1 MSLKLMYI
9 TNNADVAK
17 IAENFGIDRIFVDL
31 EYLGKDLRQG
41 GMDTVQNHHTAN
53 DIKNIKSV
61 LSKAEIVARVNPI
74 HDKTDE
80 AISSEEEIDVVINNG
95 ADIIMLPFF
104 KTANEVERF
113 VSAVNSRAKTML
125 LFETA
130 ESVENIDEIL
140 NVDGIDEVYI
150 GLNDLSIAYSLK
162 FMFVP
167 LIDGTVEKLIEKFK
181 EKNLPY
187 GFGGIASLGKGDL
200 PSDNIIP
207 EHLRLGS
214 SSVILSRSFCNSEKC
229 KSNDEIARLFK
240 IGVKQIRNYEN
251 LCLTKAEVFFKEN
264 REIVVEIINQICEE

>member
-41 GMDTVQNHHTAN
+41 GMDTVQNYHTAN
-53 DIKNIKSV
+53 DIRNIKSV
-61 LSKAEIVARVNPI
+61 LSKAELVVRVNPI
-74 HDKTDE
+74 HDKIGE
-80 AISSEEEIDVVINNG
+80 VISSEEEIDVVIDNG

-113 VSAVNSRAKTML
+113 ITAVNGRAKTML

-140 NVDGIDEVYI
+140 NIDGIDEVYI
-150 GLNDLSIAYSLK
+150 GLNDLSLSYRHK
-162 FMFVP
+162 FLFVP

-251 LCLTKAEVFFKEN
+251 LCLSKAEVFFKEN
-264 REIVVEIINQICEE
+264 REIVIEIINQICEE

>member
-53 DIKNIKSV
+53 DIRNIKSV
-61 LSKAEIVARVNPI
+61 LSKAELVVRVNPI
-74 HDKTDE
+74 HDKIGE
-80 AISSEEEIDVVINNG
+80 VISSEEEIDVVIDNG

-113 VSAVNSRAKTML
+113 ITAVNGRAKTML

-140 NVDGIDEVYI
+140 NIDGIDEVYI
-150 GLNDLSIAYSLK
+150 GLNDLSLSYRHK
-162 FMFVP
+162 FLFVP

-251 LCLTKAEVFFKEN
+251 LCLSKAEVFFKEN
-264 REIVVEIINQICEE
+264 REIVIEIINQICEE

>member
-53 DIKNIKSV
+53 DIRNIKSV
-61 LSKAEIVARVNPI
+61 LSKAELVARVNPI
-74 HDKTDE
+74 HDKIGE
-80 AISSEEEIDVVINNG
+80 VISSEEEIDVVIDNG

-113 VSAVNSRAKTML
+113 ITAVNGRAKTML

-140 NVDGIDEVYI
+140 NIDGIDEVYI
-150 GLNDLSIAYSLK
+150 GLNDLSLSYRHK
-162 FMFVP
+162 FLFVP

-251 LCLTKAEVFFKEN
+251 LCLSKAEVFFKEN
-264 REIVVEIINQICEE
+264 REIVIEIINQICEE

>member
-53 DIKNIKSV
+53 DIRNIKSV
-61 LSKAEIVARVNPI
+61 LSKAEVVARVNPI
-74 HDKTDE
+74 HDKIGE
-80 AISSEEEIDVVINNG
+80 VISSEEEIDVVIDNG

-113 VSAVNSRAKTML
+113 ITAVNGRAKTML

-140 NVDGIDEVYI
+140 NIDGIDEVYI
-150 GLNDLSIAYSLK
+150 GLNDLSLSYRHK
-162 FMFVP
+162 FLFVP

-251 LCLTKAEVFFKEN
+251 LCLSKAEVFFKEN
-264 REIVVEIINQICEE
+264 REIVIEIINQICEE